1 LKFSA
6 YLPTRLDRSFYRA
19 MHDPQF
25 LTVLT
30 RASRVR
36 YS

>member
-1 LKFSA
+1 MFSV
-6 YLPTRLDRSFYRA
+6 YLPTRMDGSFYRA
-19 MHDPQF
+19 MHAPQF

>member
-1 LKFSA
+1 
-6 YLPTRLDRSFYRA
+6 LPTRMDGSFYRA

-30 RASRVR
+30 HASRVR